1 MMSRPVWLAAALL
14 GLMLWPPVRHL
25 TESSMTAHMVLQYTA
40 LMVVGAL
47 IVSRPVGAPTPRWMR
62 ELQRGNEHGVA
73 GLLAFALT
81 MALLMVP
88 RVLDLALVDARIEGL
103 KLLALVASGAAL
115 KLSWRRAGVVV
126 QAFFLGNV
134 LPMMAVVG
142 TLYQDASIRVCNAYR
157 LDDQQT
163 LGAALC
169 WLAAGVGA
177 LWLLQV
183 WRAQLSK
190 CMVPETCVCHRTDSH
205 AGCAHRQQHR
215 IARS

>member
-25 TESSMTAHMVLQYTA
+25 TESSMTAHMLLQYTA

-47 IVSRPVGAPTPRWMR
+47 IVSRPVGAPTPRWMC

-81 MALLMVP
+81 LALLMVP
-88 RVLDLALVDARIEGL
+88 RVLDLALVDARVEGL

-115 KLSWRRAGVVV
+115 KLSWRPAGVVV

-142 TLYQDASIRVCNAYR
+142 TLYQDPSTRVCNAYR

-183 WRAQLSK
+183 WRAQSSK
-190 CMVPETCVCHRTDSH
+190 CMVSETCVCHRTDSH